1 MGKCPHPH
9 ESPPRDGW
17 NDGLKAEPPSYRIS
31 PCQYKENSLKLA
43 SRRGTSIAVSRP
55 SHVPRRKTA
64 VR

>member
-31 PCQYKENSLKLA
+31 KRTNRLKLA
-43 SRRGTSIAVSRP
+43 SKRGLQ
-55 SHVPRRKTA
+55 
-64 VR
+64 